1 MTTSATP
8 TTSVAVRAQPS
19 PLAQFTEAF
28 ERESATTLKVLHAY
42 PPDESE
48 LKPSEKSK
56 SARELAWIFTM
67 EQALFTRAI
76 KDQLRMPPSGPM
88 PAAPATWSEVVGAF
102 EKSRAETLDMLRG
115 MRDEEF
121 DGTTQFFTG
130 PKTFGDIPKAQFA
143 WFLLCDQIHH
153 RGQLSVYLRIAGGKV
168 PSIYGPSADEPWF

>member
-8 TTSVAVRAQPS
+8 ATNPAVQQQAA
-19 PLAQFTEAF
+19 PLAQFTDAF
-28 ERESATTLKVLHAY
+28 ERESATTLKVLRAY
-42 PPDESE
+42 PPEKAE

-67 EQALFTRAI
+67 EQALFARAM

-88 PAAPATWSEVVGAF
+88 PAAPASWDEVVRAF
-102 EKSRAETLDMLRG
+102 DKSRTETLDMLRG

-121 DGTTQFFTG
+121 AGTTQFFTA
-130 PKTFGDIPKAQFA
+130 PKTFGDIPKVQFA
-143 WFLLCDQIHH
+143 WFLLFDQIHH

-168 PSIYGPSADEPWF
+168 PSIYGPTADEPWF